1 MVQTVKTNVSGISRP
16 GVFVNQTYIGGLP
29 QPLASHAIGY
39 IFVSTEADD
48 YLSNKYSG
56 LEPYVPTQIGSVE
69 DYVRKS
75 GGVPTKDAV
84 ASTSYHAVKAFF
96 DNAGSNAILYATRVT
111 ATPEVVINVPTQ
123 AGAQY
128 KLFTLKINGRYY
140 GSFDMETVD
149 SEGVPIKAI
158 LTTGLDSLDNAY
170 DIFEYLTDSD
180 PDFSMFFEAERTS
193 SEVTVGEFRI
203 YSKSLTS
210 IPKVEEFRA
219 YKLLDSTTPDLSN
232 NVINILTTYEDSV
245 KSYFP
250 IKNLGIKLNSNING
264 YEIKYVSGYALAKH
278 NAGLLDTNSIKIG
291 DFAAATNEDLS
302 DLLRDYFTTNGVS
315 VAENQYLA
323 ISKDNINTIAAEK
336 FPDSKAGYVAFSST
350 GELAFGGNVPTGD
363 TSSRTGYI
371 PESVQV
377 AYVNIAGENRVLI
390 SNGATPDEITQGF
403 VNAINEVFVEKG
415 IDQYYDVEPELI
427 NYADLAEIVP
437 NNGYNLTSNLLADH
451 GYPALKPGLNLDQ
464 SPILLS
470 SGSTISSSVLTS
482 SAGFRIPPYKG
493 MVIYRDSLRLV
504 VESVTSGTQV
514 VVKTLGGGAP
524 VNSATVIPA
533 YVDNSEANGFYIYD
547 FVSNIRITSKN
558 GTIPPIFSG
567 INRFGF
573 SDSNVVLLP
582 DLTETIGYSEYKY
595 SKRTKA
601 SDYSYAIRQAM
612 ASQYYAPGYILIPEA
627 FAHLVSDGDTYT
639 KAMALEDRIKVISA
653 ISTISQGIIGN
664 SNIDQATQF
673 VGLIDCGGDIESVT
687 EATDELNRIKS
698 VVGAFFGHLAYYAP
712 AVINE
717 EDILVPASAYV
728 AGIACSRNVT
738 EGFQQPPAGIRYPL
752 RGALGLKF
760 PITSQQQEITYALGL
775 NAIRALPNKGIV
787 VWGARTLS
795 SNPLFKFI
803 NTRVILNVLIDAMS
817 RSFDD
822 ILFEQIDSGGSLYS
836 RVIAIASAIL
846 NQFYRQGALFGNR
859 PEQAY
864 AIVCNDSNNTPEL
877 LEQGTV
883 RCDIYVATSPTL
895 ERIIISIARTPAGQV
910 AIINDSFSRNIDRFQ
925 SATQAQNLIV

>member
-1 MVQTVKTNVSGISRP
+1 MVQTINTNVGGINRP
-16 GVFVNQTYIGGLP
+16 GVFVNQTYVGGLP

-69 DYVRKS
+69 DFVQKS
-75 GGVPTKDAV
+75 GGVPTKDIA

-111 ATPEVVINVPTQ
+111 ATPEVVINLPEQ

-149 SEGVPIKAI
+149 SEGIPIKAI

-170 DIFEYLTDSD
+170 DIFEYLTESD
-180 PDFSMFFEAERTS
+180 PDFSVFFEAERTS
-193 SEVTVGEFRI
+193 TEVTNGEFRI

-210 IPKVEEFRA
+210 IPKIEEFRA

-232 NVINILTTYEDSV
+232 NVINILTTYGDSV
-245 KSYFP
+245 KSYYP
-250 IKNLGIKLNSNING
+250 IKNLGIRLNSKISG
-264 YEIKYVSGYALAKH
+264 YEIKYISGYAIAEH
-278 NAGLLDTNSIKIG
+278 NAGLLVANPIKIA
-291 DFAAATNEDLS
+291 DLSVATDSELS
-302 DLLRDYFTTNGVS
+302 DLLRDYLTTNGIS
-315 VAENQYLA
+315 VAVGQYLA
-323 ISKDNINTIAAEK
+323 IAKDAINTVAAEK
-336 FPDSKAGYVAFSST
+336 FPDAKAGYVSY
-350 GELAFGGNVPTGD
+350 LASGDMTFGGNVPTGN

-390 SNGATPDEITQGF
+390 SNGATPDELTQGF
-403 VNAINEVFVEKG
+403 VNAINEVFAEKG
-415 IDQYYDVEPELI
+415 LSQYYDVEPEFV
-427 NYADLAEIVP
+427 NYADLTQIVP
-437 NNGYNLTSNLLADH
+437 NNGYDSTSNLLADH
-451 GYPALKPGLNLDQ
+451 GYPALKPALNLDQ

-470 SGSTISSSVLTS
+470 SESTISTGVLTS
-482 SAGFRIPPYKG
+482 PDGFRIPPYVG
-493 MVIYRDSLRLV
+493 MVLYRNSLRLA
-504 VESVTSGTQV
+504 VESVTSATQV
-514 VVKTLGGGAP
+514 VVKTLSGNVPAD
-524 VNSATVIPA
+524 SAVSAPA
-533 YVDNSEANGFYIYD
+533 YIDNSEANGYYIYD
-547 FVSNIRITSKN
+547 YVSNIRITSKN

-567 INRFGF
+567 INRFGL
-573 SDSNVVLLP
+573 SDANVVLLP
-582 DLTETIGYSEYKY
+582 DLTETLGYSEYKY

-612 ASQYYAPGYILIPEA
+612 TSQYFAPGYIFIPEA
-627 FAHLVSDGDTYT
+627 FAHLVTDGDTYT
-639 KAMALEDRIKVISA
+639 KSNALEDRIKVISA
-653 ISTISQGIIGN
+653 INAVSQGIIGN

-673 VGLIDCGGDIESVT
+673 VGLVDCGGDIASVT
-687 EATDELNRIKS
+687 EATDELNSIKS
-698 VVGAFFGHLAYYAP
+698 VIGASFGHLAYYAP
-712 AVINE
+712 HVINE
-717 EDILVPASAYV
+717 EDISVPASAYV

-822 ILFEQIDSGGSLYS
+822 ILFEQIDSSGSIYS
-836 RVIAIASAIL
+836 RVIAIASTIL

-864 AIVCNDSNNTPEL
+864 AVICNDSNNSPEL

-895 ERIIISIARTPAGQV
+895 ERILISVARTPAGQV